1 MVAVV
6 HSRQSVVSRTMS
18 KLLPPLLV
26 ATLLSACAGVTPPA
40 PTAPPPPTTPAQR
53 TAAAE
58 ALAVER
64 QWLVSWF
71 RDTPVKVAQ
80 RGDGA
85 VSVEVPREFSFDPGK
100 SSVKPALAAVLDK
113 VAESL
118 RRAPQAQ
125 VALLAAPD
133 DAAIT
138 TPLAMQRG
146 DKMREHLRSRG
157 VAESRLGRPA
167 PAASASVQLRLIA
180 SPLPS
185 P

>member
-1 MVAVV
+1 
-6 HSRQSVVSRTMS
+6 MS
-18 KLLPPLLV
+18 KPTLTLIVAFALSGCASVAPP
-26 ATLLSACAGVTPPA
+26 
-40 PTAPPPPTTPAQR
+40 APPPPSTPAQR

-64 QWLVSWF
+64 QWLGSWF
-71 RDTPVKVAQ
+71 RDTPVRIAQ

-113 VAESL
+113 IAESL

-133 DAAIT
+133 DAEVT
-138 TPLAMQRG
+138 TPLALQRAERL
-146 DKMREHLRSRG
+146 REHLRSRG
-157 VAESRLGRPA
+157 VAGARLGKPSA
-167 PAASASVQLRLIA
+167 AASTTVNLRLIA
-180 SPLPS
+180 APLPS
-185 P
+185 SQAAH

>member
-1 MVAVV
+1 MAKLPLILVV
-6 HSRQSVVSRTMS
+6 GS
-18 KLLPPLLV
+18 
-26 ATLLSACAGVTPPA
+26 LLSGCAGVTPTA
-40 PTAPPPPTTPAQR
+40 PPTPPPPTTPAQR

-71 RDTPVKVAQ
+71 HDTPVKVAQ

-180 SPLPS
+180 SPLLS

>member
-1 MVAVV
+1 
-6 HSRQSVVSRTMS
+6 MS
-18 KLLPPLLV
+18 KLPLTLLV
-26 ATLLSACAGVTPPA
+26 ASLFAGCAGMTPA
-40 PTAPPPPTTPAQR
+40 PAPPPAPTTPAQR

-64 QWLVSWF
+64 QWLGSWF

-85 VSVEVPREFSFDPGK
+85 MSVEVPREFSFDPGK
-100 SSVKPALAAVLDK
+100 SNVKPALAAVLDK

-133 DAAIT
+133 DDAVT
-138 TPLAMQRG
+138 TPLALQRG
-146 DKMREHLRSRG
+146 DRMREHLRSRG
-157 VAESRLGRPA
+157 VAEARLGRPS
-167 PAASASVQLRLIA
+167 PPASASVQLRLIA

-185 P
+185 PLASP

>member
-1 MVAVV
+1 M
-6 HSRQSVVSRTMS
+6 SRLS
-18 KLLPPLLV
+18 LLLLV
-26 ATLLSACAGVTPPA
+26 AALSGCAGVTPPA
-40 PTAPPPPTTPAQR
+40 PPPPPPTTPAQR

-64 QWLVSWF
+64 QWLGSWF

-85 VSVEVPREFSFDPGK
+85 LSVEVPREFSFDPGK
-100 SSVKPALAAVLDK
+100 SNVKPALAAVLDK

-133 DAAIT
+133 DAAVT

-146 DKMREHLRSRG
+146 DRMREHLRSRG
-157 VAESRLGRPA
+157 VAESRLGKPS
-167 PAASASVQLRLIA
+167 PAASPSVQLRLIA
-180 SPLPS
+180 APLPS

>member
-1 MVAVV
+1 MP
-6 HSRQSVVSRTMS
+6 MS
-18 KLLPPLLV
+18 KLFPPLLV
-26 ATLLSACAGVTPPA
+26 AILVSGCAGMTSPTPPS
-40 PTAPPPPTTPAQR
+40 PPAPTTPAQR

-64 QWLVSWF
+64 QWLGSWF

-85 VSVEVPREFSFDPGK
+85 MSIEVPREFSFDPGK

-125 VALLAAPD
+125 VPLLAAPD
-133 DAAIT
+133 DAAVI
-138 TPLAMQRG
+138 TPLATQRA

-157 VAESRLGRPA
+157 VAEARLGRPS
-167 PAASASVQLRLIA
+167 PAASAAVQLRLIA
-180 SPLPS
+180 SPLATPAAL

>member
-1 MVAVV
+1 MPKLPLTLL
-6 HSRQSVVSRTMS
+6 VVS
-18 KLLPPLLV
+18 
-26 ATLLSACAGVTPPA
+26 LLSGCAGTTSA
-40 PTAPPPPTTPAQR
+40 PTPPPPPSTPAQR

-64 QWLVSWF
+64 QWLGSWF
-71 RDTPVKVAQ
+71 RDTPVRIAQ

-85 VSVEVPREFSFDPGK
+85 VSVEVPREFSFDTGK

-125 VALLAAPD
+125 VALIAAPD
-133 DAAIT
+133 DAEVAT
-138 TPLAMQRG
+138 ALATQRAER
-146 DKMREHLRSRG
+146 MREHQRSRG
-157 VAESRLGRPA
+157 VAEARLGRPS
-167 PAASASVQLRLIA
+167 PAASPSVHLRLIA
-180 SPLPS
+180 APLPA

>member
-1 MVAVV
+1 
-6 HSRQSVVSRTMS
+6 
-18 KLLPPLLV
+18 
-26 ATLLSACAGVTPPA
+26 
-40 PTAPPPPTTPAQR
+40 
-53 TAAAE
+53 
-58 ALAVER
+58 
-64 QWLVSWF
+64 
-71 RDTPVKVAQ
+71 
-80 RGDGA
+80 
-85 VSVEVPREFSFDPGK
+85 
-100 SSVKPALAAVLDK
+100 VLDK

>member
-1 MVAVV
+1 M
-6 HSRQSVVSRTMS
+6 
-18 KLLPPLLV
+18 
-26 ATLLSACAGVTPPA
+26 
-40 PTAPPPPTTPAQR
+40 
-53 TAAAE
+53 
-58 ALAVER
+58 
-64 QWLVSWF
+64 
-71 RDTPVKVAQ
+71 
-80 RGDGA
+80 
-85 VSVEVPREFSFDPGK
+85 
-100 SSVKPALAAVLDK
+100 LDK

>member
-1 MVAVV
+1 MP
-6 HSRQSVVSRTMS
+6 
-18 KLLPPLLV
+18 KLLQPLLV

-40 PTAPPPPTTPAQR
+40 PTAPPAPSTPAQR

-64 QWLVSWF
+64 QWLDSWF

-100 SSVKPALAAVLDK
+100 SNVKPALAAVLDK

-118 RRAPQAQ
+118 RRAPQ
-125 VALLAAPD
+125 VRVPLLAAPD
-133 DAAIT
+133 DAAVI
-138 TPLAMQRG
+138 TPLATQRA

-157 VAESRLGRPA
+157 VAEARLGRPSPA
-167 PAASASVQLRLIA
+167 AASAVQLRLVA
-180 SPLPS
+180 SLPA